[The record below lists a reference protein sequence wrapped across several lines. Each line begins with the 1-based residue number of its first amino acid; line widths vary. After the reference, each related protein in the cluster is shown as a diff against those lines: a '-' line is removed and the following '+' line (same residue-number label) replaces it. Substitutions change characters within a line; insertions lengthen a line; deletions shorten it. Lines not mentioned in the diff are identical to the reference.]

1 MPHIAKLVQE
11 VHPEEV
17 EIMRVSQQDD
27 EEQDDSE
34 GKDEDE
40 GSLPVQEC
48 DSQVDTA
55 EEEEEVPSSLRLG
68 EQPSAGSNKE
78 LWDKVLLSP

>member
-17 EIMRVSQQDD
+17 EIMRVS
-27 EEQDDSE
+27 DSE
-34 GKDEDE
+34 GEDEDE

-68 EQPSAGSNKE
+68 EQPSAGSSKE